1 MLLEHRPNLTS
12 LSRVNVMLITCL
24 GLMLFALAIAAI
36 DPIIGQPTRLQVTVI
51 DSTAE
56 NSLLALP
63 DGRVTTL
70 AQGGLT
76 KNTQV
81 TLCSRTHLVSGLE
94 HFNLS
99 PHQEAALSPEIQVL
113 D

>member
-1 MLLEHRPNLTS
+1 MPTHRPSLTS
-12 LSRVNVMLITCL
+12 LSSANVLLIACL
-24 GLMLFALAIAAI
+24 GLTLVALTIAAI
-36 DPIIGQPTRLQVTVI
+36 DPLIGQPKRLQVTVL
-51 DSTAE
+51 DSTADS
-56 NSLLALP
+56 SLLALP
-63 DGRVTTL
+63 DGRITTL

-81 TLCSRTHLVSGLE
+81 TICARTHLVSGLE

-99 PHQEAALSPEIQVL
+99 RHQEATLSPEIHVL